1 MRSLRGF
8 LGSIVFLLALPTTIL
23 TQVLFGS
30 GSGTVVHLAL
40 AAGSVLV
47 ASAVFDFDT
56 PRWIA
61 WVGCA
66 SMAGLAAI
74 FFLQA
79 VSLPLGNDALSSL
92 SYQVL
97 GNWPERVLPDL
108 FILWLAALLPMASRG
123 RTRVLGFVAVI
134 VVVCL
139 EIYSYGLL
147 LFGTSASTLASG
159 LKVLYLIPFA
169 WLLFESRKR
178 PPKKGSSHR
187 GRART

>member
-1 MRSLRGF
+1 MS
-8 LGSIVFLLALPTTIL
+8 ALPTAIL
-23 TQVLFGS
+23 TQVLFGG

-47 ASAVFDFDT
+47 AAAAFDFDT

-61 WVGCA
+61 WIGCA
-66 SMAGLAAI
+66 SMAGLATI

-79 VSLPLGNDALSSL
+79 VSPPLGNDALTSL

-108 FILWLAALLPMASRG
+108 FILWLVPLLLMTSRG

-139 EIYSYGLL
+139 ELYSYGLL
-147 LFGTSASTLASG
+147 LFGTSAGALASG

-169 WLLFESRKR
+169 WLLFESWKR
-178 PPKKGSSHR
+178 PPEKGSSHR
-187 GRART
+187 GWART